1 MKSLIY
7 LSILLSSFVS
17 VPVGAASMPNQYE
30 PLIIHSYI
38 TVAGLDLTIANLEQE
53 VTTVTLTDLNGR
65 KKYFSEVVRKHNGYS
80 WSIGLDKLPEGR
92 YCLTVKKG
100 DTIRKQ
106 VVLKTEMGV
115 MCSEWK

>member
-17 VPVGAASMPNQYE
+17 VPAGAAALPNQYE
-30 PLIIHSYI
+30 PLIVRSYV

-53 VTTVTLTDLNGR
+53 VTSVTLTDLKGN

-80 WSIGLDKLPEGR
+80 WSIGLHDLPEGR

-100 DTIRKQ
+100 ETVRKQ
-106 VVLKTEMGV
+106 VVLKTETGT